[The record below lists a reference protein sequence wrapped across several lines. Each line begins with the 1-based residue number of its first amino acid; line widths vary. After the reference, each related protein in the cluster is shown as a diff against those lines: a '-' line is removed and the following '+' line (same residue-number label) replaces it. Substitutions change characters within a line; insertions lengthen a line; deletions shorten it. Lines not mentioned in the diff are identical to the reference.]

1 MSKNEI
7 IEEILDLYSRKM
19 FLDRE
24 PELYR
29 DFERHMYTLPE
40 EVLESYLENARKL
53 NPRAD
58 TELGRKQGLNKLAVL
73 YDKMHSPIKEYY
85 DPQTE
90 KDRSVQEDVELNTP
104 DLETMMMDMQENKL
118 DRLGGDSRFTE
129 HLYKMEDM
137 IKEHNKRAESYER
150 IQEHIKKINSGE
162 IVPAELMAKAEREKA
177 AREAI
182 SSEPAV
188 THER

>member
-137 IKEHNKRAESYER
+137 IKEHNKKAESYER

-182 SSEPAV
+182 PSEPAV